1 MNPIDTGRFIREQR
15 KKLNLSQS
23 KLAEMLCVEP
33 QTVSKWE
40 RGLGMPDYDNVNR
53 LKEIFGCT
61 LSEILEPSFDDEL
74 ENTDTEKAEPTEES
88 TVTNLP
94 VLVEIIED
102 KEEKS
107 DKKTFGIFDFL
118 NKKKIKAIL
127 EKMFGYEYANT
138 YNEKF
143 LTKNVFKK
151 RTREECETTLTQG
164 MFRSKMNHPVIGIE
178 APWLYMRLFFFMLLC
193 SGIAF
198 GLALLVSPMPF
209 VIIGGL
215 FSVLPLMMFLFE
227 SNFARN
233 LSIVDVGKMFVIG
246 GMCSIIVTFIISFSS
261 DSEVLSA
268 VVIAPLF
275 EEISKAIMVVYFVSK
290 MKPTN
295 MLTGLLIGFSVG
307 AGFTFFENMN
317 YAFNIAILG
326 ADSGD
331 LLIAF
336 GGPVINIIVRT
347 LGDFFMGHHYWT
359 AVFGGVYVLF
369 KKKTEFDI
377 EELLT
382 WRVMLALLFSICLH
396 AMWNG
401 SGFIDVNF
409 IPFVMRV
416 IVCAVSVTSLIVLI
430 NVGIAQTRILGIWE
444 DYRSEHKEDSVREEQ
459 KIS

>member
-1 MNPIDTGRFIREQR
+1 
-15 KKLNLSQS
+15 
-23 KLAEMLCVEP
+23 
-33 QTVSKWE
+33 
-40 RGLGMPDYDNVNR
+40 
-53 LKEIFGCT
+53 
-61 LSEILEPSFDDEL
+61 
-74 ENTDTEKAEPTEES
+74 
-88 TVTNLP
+88 
-94 VLVEIIED
+94 
-102 KEEKS
+102 
-107 DKKTFGIFDFL
+107 
-118 NKKKIKAIL
+118 
-127 EKMFGYEYANT
+127 
-138 YNEKF
+138 
-143 LTKNVFKK
+143 
-151 RTREECETTLTQG
+151 
-164 MFRSKMNHPVIGIE
+164 
-178 APWLYMRLFFFMLLC
+178 MLLC

-198 GLALLVSPMPF
+198 VLALLLSPMPF
-209 VIIGGL
+209 VIVGGL

-233 LSIVDVGKMFVIG
+233 LSIIDVGKMFVIG
-246 GMCSIIVTFIISFSS
+246 GMCSIIVTLIISFSS

-275 EEISKAIMVVYFVSK
+275 EEISKAILVVYFVSR

-307 AGFTFFENMN
+307 AGFTFFENVH
-317 YAFNIAILG
+317 YAFNIAIIG
-326 ADSGD
+326 AEAGD
-331 LLIAF
+331 LLVAF
-336 GGPVINIIVRT
+336 GGPIVNIISRT

-377 EELLT
+377 KELFT

-401 SGFIDVNF
+401 SGYIDVNF
-409 IPFVMRV
+409 IPFVMQI

-444 DYRSEHKEDSVREEQ
+444 DYRSEHKEDAVREEQ